1 MQAPFLHS
9 SFMVHPGPLPLG
21 PLRPRGCHS
30 VLGTLGQQAACCS
43 LQLAAGCPRAPPA
56 RCVWHCRVSRLPA
69 CCPKPVP
76 LPPASSL
83 QTGVPVHRCEELGW
97 GESQS
102 PHEPWTRQGGCM
114 GLVGDVQRGLSEHLS
129 PRSRL
134 SLQGLWTF
142 AWPAWAVLG
151 QTLEF
156 RCGLR
161 TGVGQS
167 RFASFLAGTRSST
180 QHGHL
185 PMGPALT
192 GPSLCAGGGGFRCR
206 GLQVE
211 SSHGEKAVT
220 PQLLRPLLVT
230 ELGTRDTAPASGR
243 PGCSYAPVSPSGT
256 TGRGLLGCHQPLHRL
271 DVLTG

>member
-1 MQAPFLHS
+1 
-9 SFMVHPGPLPLG
+9 MVHPGPLPLG

-30 VLGTLGQQAACCS
+30 VLGTLGQQAARCS

-102 PHEPWTRQGGCM
+102 PHEPWTRRGGAWASWGM
-114 GLVGDVQRGLSEHLS
+114 FRGASVSTS
-129 PRSRL
+129 PREVACHFRVSGHL
-134 SLQGLWTF
+134 HGL
-142 AWPAWAVLG
+142 PGQCWAKPWSSGVA
-151 QTLEF
+151 
-156 RCGLR
+156 LR

-256 TGRGLLGCHQPLHRL
+256 IGRGLLGCHQPLHRL